1 MLKGMAPIKAIDDP
15 IIDLV
20 LIKMEQALNPAI
32 SNSQNSI
39 LTTFIYRHVLHA
51 EDVG

>member
-1 MLKGMAPIKAIDDP
+1 MVPIKAIDDP

-32 SNSQNSI
+32 PYGQNSI
-39 LTTFIYRHVLHA
+39 FTTFIYHHVLHA